1 MRSAWLTLAASFVVL
16 AVYRTVT
23 SAFSILVVPLQEELA
38 APRAVVTLIFTA
50 HMLVYA
56 AASFACGALI
66 SRFGPRGTIAFG
78 GVLVGLGMAA
88 MSLAHS
94 ITTLSLAFGLLCGA
108 GVALVGFPANFILVS
123 ERFPTR
129 VATAM
134 GVAAAGM
141 GVGVLVLIPAI
152 QWAAER
158 FGWREAFVLAGI
170 AAMIIVMLC
179 ISYRPAGAGHG
190 PAHGEGTTSSTE
202 HRSMRRRMLEVIR
215 SGRWQ
220 AFGAANFLMGSALF
234 GVVTHQVALLRES
247 GWSAVAAATALGLV
261 NVFRSGAGPL
271 WGMLLDRSGQRLA
284 YGISTAV
291 AVLGL
296 VAIANAQGAGSSAE
310 ALAYAFIVAYGVGS
324 GGNLPTNASL
334 AAALF
339 TREQRA
345 IAWGFIETAYAC
357 GAAFGAWIVGFLF
370 DRSGT
375 YTAGLV
381 LVGLQMIAAYA
392 VVVALSTAHT
402 RRVAA
407 QG

>member
-1 MRSAWLTLAASFVVL
+1 VQNAWLTLAASFVVL

-23 SAFSILVVPLQEELA
+23 SAFSILVLPLQEELA

-56 AASFACGALI
+56 VASFACGALI
-66 SRFGPRGTIAFG
+66 GRFGPRATIALG
-78 GVLVGLGMAA
+78 GVLVGVGMAA

-94 ITTLSLAFGLLCGA
+94 VTTLSLAFGSLCGA
-108 GVALVGFPANFILVS
+108 GVALVGLPANFILVS

-158 FGWREAFVLAGI
+158 FGWRQAFVLAGI
-170 AAMIIVMLC
+170 AATIIVMIC
-179 ISYRPAGAGHG
+179 VSYRPAGAGHAS
-190 PAHGEGTTSSTE
+190 AHGDTTSPTE
-202 HRSMRRRMLEVIR
+202 QRSMRLRMLEVIR

-261 NVFRSGAGPL
+261 NVFRSGAGPV

-291 AVLGL
+291 AVIGL
-296 VAIANAQGAGSSAE
+296 VAIASAQSAGSSGE
-310 ALAYAFIVAYGVGS
+310 ALAYAFIFAYGVGS

>member
-1 MRSAWLTLAASFVVL
+1 MRSAWLTLAAAFVVL

-23 SAFSILVVPLQEELA
+23 SSFSILVLPLQEELG

-50 HMLVYA
+50 HMLVYSVT
-56 AASFACGALI
+56 SFGCGALI
-66 SRFGPRGTIAFG
+66 GRVGPRTTIAIG
-78 GVLVGLGMAA
+78 GVLLGLGMAA

-94 ITTLSLAFGLLCGA
+94 VATLALAFGLLCGS
-108 GVALVGFPANFILVS
+108 GVALVGLPANFILVS

-158 FGWREAFVLAGI
+158 LGWREAFVLAGI
-170 AAMIIVMLC
+170 TATIIVAIC
-179 ISYRPAGAGHG
+179 VAYRPSA
-190 PAHGEGTTSSTE
+190 AHGAAHGDGAPTSSTE
-202 HRSMRRRMLEVIR
+202 HRSMRRRMLEVVR
-215 SGRWQ
+215 SRTWQ
-220 AFGAANFLMGSALF
+220 GFAAANFLMGSALF

-247 GWSAVAAATALGLV
+247 GWSALAAATALGLV

-271 WGMLLDRSGQRLA
+271 WGILLDRSGQRLA
-284 YGISTAV
+284 YGLSTTV

-296 VAIANAQGAGSSAE
+296 AAIASAQGAGSSAP
-310 ALAYAFIVAYGVGS
+310 ALAYAFIFAFGVGS
-324 GGNLPTNASL
+324 AGTLPTNASL

-345 IAWGFIETAYAC
+345 IAWGFIETAYAG

-370 DRSGT
+370 DRSGV
-375 YTAGLV
+375 YTAGLA
-381 LVGLQMIAAYA
+381 LTGLEMIASYA
-392 VVVALSTAHT
+392 VVVALSSAHM